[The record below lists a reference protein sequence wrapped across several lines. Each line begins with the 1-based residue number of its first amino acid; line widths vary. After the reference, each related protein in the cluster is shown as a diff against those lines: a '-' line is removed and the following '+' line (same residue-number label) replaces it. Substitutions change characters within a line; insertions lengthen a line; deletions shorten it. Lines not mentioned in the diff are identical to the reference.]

1 MRLALRAL
9 AFAAG
14 LLIGGEALRRWLER
28 QEAEGPPTA
37 ARHLRSVPATAPP
50 TPSPSPTPTPA
61 PATTAPKP
69 DPAAPAP
76 RAARDTA
83 KASKAELYERAQK
96 LGVKGRS
103 KMNKAELAD
112 AVARAEGRRA

>member
-28 QEAEGPPTA
+28 QEAEAPPTA
-37 ARHLRSVPATAPP
+37 ARHLSAVPAAAPPAP
-50 TPSPSPTPTPA
+50 TPSPAPA

-83 KASKAELYERAQK
+83 KVSKAELYARAKK
-96 LGVKGRS
+96 LDIEGRS
-103 KMNKAELAD
+103 KMSKAELAG